1 MKLMEINWQE
11 KYLQQ
16 IHARLEALGQDL
28 RELKAEMLAGFA
40 RWEEKHDRLETK
52 MDAGFARSDEKYQR
66 LDAKMDAG
74 FARLDEKMDAG
85 LREVR
90 RLQWGTLALIA
101 GAVLAAVIR
110 DLA

>member
-1 MKLMEINWQE
+1 MEINWRE
-11 KYLQQ
+11 KSLQQ

-40 RWEEKHDRLETK
+40 R
-52 MDAGFARSDEKYQR
+52 ADEKSRQ

-74 FARLDEKMDAG
+74 FMRLDAKMDAG

-101 GAVLAAVIR
+101 GTVLAVVIR